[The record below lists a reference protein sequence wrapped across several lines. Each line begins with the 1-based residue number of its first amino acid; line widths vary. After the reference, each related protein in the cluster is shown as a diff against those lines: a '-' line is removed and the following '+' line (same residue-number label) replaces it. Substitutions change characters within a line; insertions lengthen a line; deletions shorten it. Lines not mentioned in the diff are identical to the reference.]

1 MTGPSSADAS
11 SDTSS
16 LGDRLTATV
25 GARMARTEPTPDCLP
40 ASIQAALQRYWGFSQ
55 LRSPQANVIRAALE
69 GRDALVVLPTGFG
82 KSLCFQ
88 LPAIVQSGTTLVIS
102 PLIALME
109 DQAMGLRQRGLGA
122 EALHGQCDR
131 HRKRRI
137 LSQLGRGQ
145 LALLYISP
153 EMLLHPSV
161 WQRLQQSSVKIAG
174 AIVDEAHTVVEWGR
188 SFRPAYMRLGAIR
201 RGLGQR
207 FSVSAFTATANGEIQ
222 CVLQDVLELQ
232 NPLVIRASPRRENIR
247 IAVKIAWT
255 VAGRRRQLMD
265 FVRHHRGHTGLI
277 YARTR
282 ELCKELVE
290 MLSAS
295 GLPTAAYHGG
305 VGCDL
310 RRQLEQQWLT
320 GKQRFLVCTN
330 AFGMGVDCARVRWV
344 VHFQPP
350 ASVTDYVQ
358 EIGRAGRDGQPAN
371 TLMLV
376 SEPTGLLD
384 GSDRQLWQYMQ
395 RQQVEA
401 EQQAR
406 RLLPHLP
413 ERGTYDDAVQQ
424 SSTHAL
430 SLAVLRRSGDI
441 RWDDP
446 FQFSRTTS
454 SCSTP
459 AFGLKYKRCSLVGC
473 TSIQA
478 FISKKGCRWQAIE
491 TALGHAAGHPCKV
504 CDNCRAASKRT

>member
-1 MTGPSSADAS
+1 MTGSSSPDA
-11 SDTSS
+11 
-16 LGDRLTATV
+16 A
-25 GARMARTEPTPDCLP
+25 P
-40 ASIQAALQRYWGFSQ
+40 ASTLAPVADTLPVSVQSALRRYWGFSQ
-55 LRSPQANVIRAALE
+55 LRSPQADVIRALLR

-109 DQAMGLRQRGLGA
+109 DQAMGLRQRGLMA

-131 HRKRRI
+131 QRKRRI
-137 LSQLGRGQ
+137 LSQLEQGQ
-145 LALLYISP
+145 LALLYLSP
-153 EMLLHPSV
+153 EMLLHSSV
-161 WQRLQQSSVKIAG
+161 WRRLQQSSVKIAG
-174 AIVDEAHTVVEWGR
+174 TIIDEAHTVAEWGQ

-222 CVLQDVLELQ
+222 TVLQDVLELQ

-247 IAVKIAWT
+247 ISVKIAWT
-255 VAGRRRQLMD
+255 VAGRRKQLMD
-265 FVRHHRGHTGLI
+265 FVRHHRGHTGLV
-277 YARTR
+277 YCRTR
-282 ELCKELVE
+282 ELCQELAE
-290 MLSAS
+290 MLSGN
-295 GLPTAAYHGG
+295 GLSTAAYHGG
-305 VGCDL
+305 VGCEQ
-310 RRQLEQQWLT
+310 RRQLEQQWLA
-320 GKQRFLVCTN
+320 GDRDFLVCTN

-344 VHFQPP
+344 IHFQPP
-350 ASVTDYVQ
+350 ANVTDYVQ

-384 GSDRQLWQYMQ
+384 SSDRQRWQYMQ
-395 RQQVEA
+395 RQQIEA

-454 SCSTP
+454 SRSTP
-459 AFGLKYKRCSLVGC
+459 AFGTKHKRRSPQDRAS
-473 TSIQA
+473 SIQA
-478 FISKKGCRWQAIE
+478 FIGSKQCRWQAIE
-491 TALGHAAGHPCKV
+491 TTLGYNASHPCKV
-504 CDNCRAASKRT
+504 CDNCRAYA